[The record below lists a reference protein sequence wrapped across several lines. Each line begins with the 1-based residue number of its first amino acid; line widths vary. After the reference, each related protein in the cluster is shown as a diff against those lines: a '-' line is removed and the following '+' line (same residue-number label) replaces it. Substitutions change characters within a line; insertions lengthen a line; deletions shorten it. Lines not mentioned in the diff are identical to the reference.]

1 MTKPTRPTP
10 KLTPETLVSAPSRSH
25 AIPSESGLLAVYTEE
40 TLSPTTP
47 TADQRQHNRQRSI
60 RVLET
65 SSPRYWV
72 VTSNPHASFPQ
83 WLGESDDLIWLEYV
97 PETGQTKLVVGSA
110 WLLGGASATYVA
122 GVIEGPVRD
131 FRVSRR
137 GLDSLF
143 GREEDDIGD
152 LLFAVIGRA
161 DGDGGL
167 WNPMAATRTG
177 EMGSSENDNG
187 GEEQRNVIWF
197 GNLIRPSKEPGARYC
212 MLGIRD
218 LMSHFNLG
226 ALSVENVPDS
236 DLEECRDFFLCSWII
251 LFVAKDP
258 EVDPATHTAC
268 SCYICPMMTWDGYPI
283 PDDYYKASR
292 QRGLGGKISSPYADP
307 DGKIMFLSQKQDGY
321 AADKNRIVTVPDMS
335 SEGCNELFES
345 DDGAGSW
352 DLSPSA
358 VWYAS
363 DKTLL
368 IQVEEKGERV
378 LYQLPHVPWP
388 DTPAP
393 KHLRRID
400 THGSVLDVAPVPG
413 ADKTDPR
420 SRSSKSRILA
430 SINDFVDSRIYHLID
445 LTANDASLVGP
456 QHSHDQ
462 FGLSSSQ
469 VEQITFPG
477 ANGNDVHAWVIKPS
491 FFAPDEKYPLAYF
504 IHDGPHESWNRAWS
518 IRCNLALF
526 AEQGYIVVAPNIA
539 GSTGYGQAF
548 TDATRYSYA
557 GAPYTD
563 LERCIEYIEEHLE
576 YIDMSR
582 AVALGLGA
590 YGGYLVNWLQGHDLG
605 RRFRALVS
613 DNGILNLMSHLSAPI
628 HYPIFHELRGAP
640 WDNPEEWKKWNPASP
655 EYLRNWRTPQ
665 LIVHDERN
673 RQVPVSEARAAYNTL
688 RRRGIE
694 CSLLVFEDECDGE
707 ERKPKNVVLWYRT
720 LLEWVARFTKGD

>member
-10 KLTPETLVSAPSRSH
+10 KLTPETLLSAPSRSH
-25 AIPSESGLLAVYTEE
+25 ATPSKSGLLAVYTEE
-40 TLSPTTP
+40 LLSVSTHPAT
-47 TADQRQHNRQRSI
+47 HRQRSI

-65 SSPRYWV
+65 GSPRYWV
-72 VTSNPHASFPQ
+72 ITSNPHASFPQ
-83 WLGESDDLIWLEYV
+83 WLGETDDLIWLEHI

-122 GVIEGPVRD
+122 GVVEGPVRD
-131 FRVSRR
+131 LRVSRR
-137 GLDSLF
+137 GIESLF

-167 WNPMAATRTG
+167 WNPMAAKTG
-177 EMGSSENDNG
+177 EMGSSDDDNG
-187 GEEQRNVIWF
+187 GEDQRNVIWF

-218 LMSHFNLG
+218 LMSYFNLG

-236 DLEECRDFFLCSWII
+236 DLEECRDFFLCSCII

-258 EVDPATHTAC
+258 EVDPSTHTTC
-268 SCYICPMMTWDGYPI
+268 SCYICPMMIWDGYPI

-292 QRGLGGKISSPYADP
+292 QRGLGGKISSPYADL
-307 DGKIMFLSQKQDGY
+307 DGRIMFLSQKQDGY

-335 SEGCNELFES
+335 SEGCTELFAS
-345 DDGAGSW
+345 DDGEGSW

-363 DKTLL
+363 DRTLL
-368 IQVEEKGERV
+368 IQVEEKGEMV

-400 THGSVLDVAPVPG
+400 TQGSILDVTPVPS
-413 ADKTDPR
+413 ADKTDPK
-420 SRSSKSRILA
+420 SKSSKSLILA
-430 SINDFVDSRIYHLID
+430 SRDDFVYSRVYHLID
-445 LTANDASLVGP
+445 LTANHASLMGP
-456 QHSHDQ
+456 GHPYDE

-469 VEQITFPG
+469 VEQITFPS

-518 IRCNLALF
+518 IGCNLALF

-563 LERCIEYIEEHLE
+563 LERCIEYIEEHLK
-576 YIDMSR
+576 YIDMSHS
-582 AVALGLGA
+582 VALGLGA
-590 YGGYLVNWLQGHDLG
+590 YGGYLVNWLQGHELG

-613 DNGILNLMSHLSAPI
+613 DNGILNLISHISAPI
-628 HYPIFHELRGAP
+628 HYGIFHELGGAP
-640 WDNPEEWKKWNPASP
+640 WDNPEGWKRWNPASP

-665 LIVHDERN
+665 LIVHGDRN
-673 RQVPVSEARAAYNTL
+673 RQVPVSEARAAYNAL

-694 CSLLVFEDECDGE
+694 CSLLVFKDECDGE

-720 LLEWVARFTKGD
+720 VLEWMARFTKGDEVPL